1 MCNPKPAPR
10 CSNHAKIHME
20 RASVALNE
28 ATRSYDK
35 VKNGRNEELKS
46 QRMSEMYMKYNS
58 YIMARREF
66 FSSPKGMKHLKE
78 SLEAS
83 QDTDEQESLTTE
95 IELAHYTREK
105 QMLAYKMS
113 QRIKKTIPPGI
124 IKRRNHLAQVKNEM
138 SREVSRMMDE
148 NADPQLI
155 RQKRVE
161 LRKIGTKLRSV
172 DESLGKHVAEK
183 KSLVPCTIGHATNV
197 KDKGFYYL
205 PPSELDESGKYVPFG
220 VYAKITDAKKE
231 ANGTYSIRL
240 EGAMTRNI
248 KAHDNI
254 YIAD

>member
-10 CSNHAKIHME
+10 CSNHAKVHME
-20 RASVALNE
+20 RAFAALNE
-28 ATRSYDK
+28 ATNSYNK

-46 QRMSEMYMKYNS
+46 QRTSEMYLKYNS

-66 FSSPKGMKHLKE
+66 FSSPQGIKHLKE
-78 SLEAS
+78 SFKAS
-83 QDTDEQESLTTE
+83 QNPDERESLTTE
-95 IELAHYTREK
+95 IELAHYNREK
-105 QMLAYKMS
+105 QMLAYKIS
-113 QRIKKTIPPGI
+113 QRIKKTIPADI
-124 IKRRNHLAQVKNEM
+124 IERRNHLAQVKNAM

-148 NADPQLI
+148 NADQQLI
-155 RQKRVE
+155 HQKRVE
-161 LRKIGTKLRSV
+161 LRKVGMKLHSV

-183 KSLVPCTIGHATNV
+183 KNLVSRTIGYATSV

-205 PPSELDESGKYVPFG
+205 PQSELDESAKYVPFG
-220 VYAKITDAKKE
+220 VYAKITDVKKE